1 MADPSFEH
9 ALHRLFQ
16 ESPNLPD
23 APLFAARIEA
33 KLEREW
39 TMRRLLIGAGGA
51 AAGVLVT
58 WQVMGSS
65 VVTRIMGAVE
75 LPTDALARQ
84 NDVLR
89 VSAGVL
95 QQLPYSGEVVW
106 LVGGLV
112 LLAAGFLATRAAD
125 QF

>member
-1 MADPSFEH
+1 MADASFEH
-9 ALHRLFQ
+9 TLHRLFQ
-16 ESPNLPD
+16 DNPSLPD
-23 APLFAARIEA
+23 SPLFAARIEA
-33 KLEREW
+33 KLERDW
-39 TMRRLLIGAGGA
+39 TLRRLLIGAGGA
-51 AAGVLVT
+51 AAGVLAT
-58 WQVMGSS
+58 WQVMGSN
-65 VVTRIMGAVE
+65 VLTRIVGAIE
-75 LPTDALARQ
+75 LPTGALSRQ

-89 VSAGVL
+89 VSAGAL

>member
-16 ESPNLPD
+16 DGPTLPD

-39 TMRRLLIGAGGA
+39 TLRRLLIGAGGA
-51 AAGVLVT
+51 AAGVLAT
-58 WQVMGSS
+58 WQAMGSS
-65 VVTRIMGAVE
+65 VLSRILGAIE
-75 LPTDALARQ
+75 LPSGALSRQ
-84 NDVLR
+84 NDILR
-89 VSAGVL
+89 ASAGVL

-106 LVGGLV
+106 LLGGMV